1 MSTQTIFLFAIA
13 VFGLMAVGIVLTVME
28 FNRLSDSQPQRRTAE
43 GKQNDDTA

>member
-28 FNRLSDSQPQRRTAE
+28 FNRLGDSQPRHNTSEPRQS
-43 GKQNDDTA
+43 DDTA